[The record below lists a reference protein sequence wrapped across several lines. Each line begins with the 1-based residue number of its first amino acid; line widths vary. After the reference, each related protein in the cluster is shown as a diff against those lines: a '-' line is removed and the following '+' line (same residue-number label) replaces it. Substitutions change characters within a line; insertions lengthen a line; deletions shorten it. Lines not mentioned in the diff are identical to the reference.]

1 MLDVDHTLLQGITAE
16 HYAWYSASGFCAKFT
31 YRPSAARYRKY
42 LARMMDENSGRMI
55 HYTLAPEPESMEFYV
70 SIRPCLAE
78 LLSHP
83 LIVQGIVAV
92 VFAAGRGS
100 TVPFAAR
107 LETVQKSPFPAFGLA
122 EGTSLYPALF
132 YGIMIR

>member
-1 MLDVDHTLLQGITAE
+1 MALIGAVPDVLALLEIA
-16 HYAWYSASGFCAKFT
+16 FCA
-31 YRPSAARYRKY
+31 RVGSAEAGARTIDG
-42 LARMMDENSGRMI
+42 A
-55 HYTLAPEPESMEFYV
+55 AP
-70 SIRPCLAE
+70 
-78 LLSHP
+78 
-83 LIVQGIVAV
+83 IVLWVHEAIEGDGVAV

-132 YGIMIR
+132 YGIMIS